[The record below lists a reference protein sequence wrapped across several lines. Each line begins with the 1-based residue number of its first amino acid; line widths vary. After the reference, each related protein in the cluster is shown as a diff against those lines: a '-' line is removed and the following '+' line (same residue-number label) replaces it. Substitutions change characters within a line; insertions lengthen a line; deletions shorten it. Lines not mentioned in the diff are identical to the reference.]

1 MGVKSYFGHPHH
13 YMIDKNR
20 KTEFRITLSEFSLF
34 ADLNRKGLMPL
45 SIRGCFA
52 TSVKNMGLMPL
63 SIRGCFATFVSSGK
77 DAVYVKQYQ

>member
-1 MGVKSYFGHPHH
+1 
-13 YMIDKNR
+13 MIDKNR

-52 TSVKNMGLMPL
+52 TSVKNMG
-63 SIRGCFATFVSSGK
+63 RGCFATFVSSGK

>member
-1 MGVKSYFGHPHH
+1 
-13 YMIDKNR
+13 MISKNK

-63 SIRGCFATFVSSGK
+63 SIRGCKATSVKNMGRGCFATFVSSGK

>member
-1 MGVKSYFGHPHH
+1 
-13 YMIDKNR
+13 MISKNK

>member
-1 MGVKSYFGHPHH
+1 
-13 YMIDKNR
+13 MISKNK

-63 SIRGCFATFVSSGK
+63 SIRGCFATSVKNMGRGCFATFVSSGK

>member
-52 TSVKNMGLMPL
+52 TSVKNMG
-63 SIRGCFATFVSSGK
+63 RGCFATFVSSGK

>member
-1 MGVKSYFGHPHH
+1 
-13 YMIDKNR
+13 MIDKNR
-20 KTEFRITLSEFSLF
+20 KTEFRIALSEFSLF

-63 SIRGCFATFVSSGK
+63 SIRGCKATSVKNMGRGCFATFVSSGK

>member
-20 KTEFRITLSEFSLF
+20 KTEFRIALSEFSLF

-52 TSVKNMGLMPL
+52 TSVKNMG
-63 SIRGCFATFVSSGK
+63 RGCFATFVSSGK